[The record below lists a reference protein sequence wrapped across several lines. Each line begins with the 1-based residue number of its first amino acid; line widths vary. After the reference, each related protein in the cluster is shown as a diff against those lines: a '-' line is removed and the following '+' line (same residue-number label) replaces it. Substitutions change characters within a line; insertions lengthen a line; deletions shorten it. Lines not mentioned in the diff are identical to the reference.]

1 EPSQVQALELSCG
14 SGTGQVTLNP
24 REMLELSCSL
34 RSFPPSEQ
42 FFNITWR
49 KNGHPLGEEDNLRVL
64 PNGSLLITSSE
75 GALRG
80 GNHSGGPSV
89 EGNYSCTS
97 HGSFGS
103 VTGQTLVLRESTLS
117 PFFQHPESQ
126 SVEENGMARFECRI
140 KGLPAPVITWQKD
153 KVALPSEPRFIVL
166 PNGVLQV
173 TDVKESDAGVYRCV
187 ATNGAG
193 RRYSLGALLTLLK
206 GHQQPTMGDVVIVTA
221 PENATVVVGE
231 TVVMEC
237 VASANPT
244 PFVSWIREDGN
255 PISTDVIVLGRTNLV
270 ILSVQLHHI
279 GVYVCRANKPQT
291 REFVTAAAELQVLA
305 PPTISQA
312 PEIISRTRA
321 STARFVCK
329 AEGEPLPIIH
339 WTRNGKPLLPKGRVK
354 IQGTGTL
361 VINQIGLDDAGYY
374 QCVAENHLGMA
385 CATARLE
392 VIVREGLPSAP
403 KRVSASSL
411 SSTTVLVSWERPE
424 FNSEQI
430 IGFSLHYQ
438 KAMGTDNMEYQFA
451 VNNDTTEFPVKDLEP
466 NTNYIFY
473 VVAYSQLGA
482 SRTSSS
488 INVQTLEDV
497 PGAAPQLS
505 LSSTTPT
512 DMKVTWLPL
521 PSELSNGR
529 IMKYKIDY
537 ASLKE
542 DLISSTELSGN
553 ETQLM
558 IYGLQPGKVYK
569 VRIAASTGVGYGA
582 PSEWTQHR
590 TPDWDNQTHVPFA
603 PTELMV
609 QAKMD
614 SLLVSWQPPANH
626 GQISGYKLYY
636 REIATEEESGME
648 IPSEGT
654 GNSLWD
660 VGPIK
665 LKKKVKQHEL
675 TQLVPGQLYEV
686 KLVAFNKHEDGSAAV
701 WKGRTERAPVT
712 AADLPV
718 QKGPLPPPGHVHVNS
733 NSSTSIW
740 LRWKKPDFTTM
751 KIVNYTVRFSPWGM
765 KNSSLVTYYTS
776 AKEDVLIS
784 GLKPFTR
791 YKFAVQ
797 SNGVGMDSPFGDVV
811 ECFTLPDRPSTPP
824 SDLRLHPINPYA
836 VQLHW
841 CPPSEPNG
849 IIVEY
854 VILYNANCT
863 QPDEMWT
870 LLTKEGNTFS
880 TEVHGLESDTRYFFK
895 MGAKTVV
902 GSGPYSGVKD
912 VQTLRE
918 GLTDILVHSVTGI
931 TVVICLFCIVFC
943 VCASFRNNKLKK
955 SVPGLDS
962 QASGSHMYHHRSRQA
977 APLSVIPSNSH
988 EMESLM
994 APLSDGAPSP
1004 PSDSA
1009 ELTEAH
1015 GLIRDSPLEDSVGHI
1030 QRKPPWEKSL
1040 NSWTSGI
1047 TGYGVSIPK
1056 EPTMTL
1062 NGSLKMT
1069 SNGGQKLLLQALVY
1083 EVVTNEVKKEHRPSS
1098 LNQLEAEVIV
1108 HSDFLASNRDLGSQ
1122 LRMLDLEGTL
1132 CEDCD
1137 PEPFPKED
1145 LPEQISSNS
1154 SKQDLSVISQDRDDK
1169 SEPEAPDTLL
1179 KTEKGAHQR
1188 ASKLHGTDAGLPQP
1202 GGSLDAVGNFSSSTE
1217 LAFTIEPSDQIAVQE
1232 QPLVLDCQ
1240 VEGIQP
1246 ISITWR
1252 KNGLLVAEGEDPLTL
1267 ANGSLYF
1274 SHFQKLK
1281 GDGTSDEGEYG
1292 CMARNR
1298 FGLLVSRKA
1307 RIQAA

>member
-1 EPSQVQALELSCG
+1 MALPGWALLALTLTTVEGEPSRVQALDLSCV

-24 REMLELSCSL
+24 HEMLELSCSL
-34 RSFPPSEQ
+34 FPDVSPLRLGLHSFPPGEQ
-42 FFNITWR
+42 FSNITWR
-49 KNGHPLGEEDNLRVL
+49 KNGHPLGEEDNLHVL
-64 PNGSLLITSSE
+64 PNGSLLITST
-75 GALRG
+75 GRALKE
-80 GNHSGGPSV
+80 GNHSRGSSV

-103 VTGQTLVLRESTLS
+103 VTGQTLVLQESTLS
-117 PFFQHPESQ
+117 PFSQHPESQ
-126 SVEENGMARFECRI
+126 FVEKNGMARFECRI
-140 KGLPAPVITWQKD
+140 KGLPAPAITWQKD
-153 KVALPSEPRFIVL
+153 EVAVSSEPRFIVL
-166 PNGVLQV
+166 PNGVLQI
-173 TDVKESDAGVYRCV
+173 TDVKESDVGIYRCM

-193 RRYSLGALLTLLK
+193 RRYSSGAPLTLLK
-206 GHQQPTMGDVVIVTA
+206 GHQQPRMGDVVIVTA

-231 TVVMEC
+231 TVVLEC

-244 PFVSWIREDGN
+244 PFISWIRADGN

-270 ILSVQLHHI
+270 ILSVQLHHG

-291 REFVTAAAELQVLA
+291 RQFVTAAAELQVLA
-305 PPTISQA
+305 RPTISQA
-312 PEIISRTRA
+312 PETISRNRA

-339 WTRNGKPLLPKGRVK
+339 WTRNGRPLLSKGRVK
-354 IQGTGTL
+354 IQGSGTL

-374 QCVAENHLGMA
+374 QCVAESHLGMA

-438 KAMGTDNMEYQFA
+438 KALGADNVEYQFA

-497 PGAAPQLS
+497 PGGAPQLS
-505 LSSTTPT
+505 LSSATPT
-512 DMKVTWLPL
+512 DIKVAWLPL

-529 IMKYKIDY
+529 IVKYKIDY
-537 ASLKE
+537 APLKE

-558 IYGLQPGKVYK
+558 LYGLQPNKVYR
-569 VRIAASTGVGYGA
+569 VRIAASTSMGYGA

-590 TPDWDNQTHVPFA
+590 TPDRDNQTHVPFA

-614 SLLVSWQPPANH
+614 SLLVSWQPPADY

-636 REIATEEESGME
+636 REIATAESSME
-648 IPSEGT
+648 NPSEGT
-654 GNSLWD
+654 GNGLWD

-675 TQLVPGQLYEV
+675 TRLVPGQLYEV
-686 KLVAFNKHEDGSAAV
+686 KLVAFNKHEDGYAAV

-718 QKGPLPPPGHVHVNS
+718 QKGPPPPPGDIHVDS

-740 LRWKKPDFTTM
+740 LRWKKPNFTTV
-751 KIVNYTVRFSPWGM
+751 KIVNYTVRFSPWGL
-765 KNSSLVTYYTS
+765 KNTSLVTYYTS
-776 AKEDVLIS
+776 SKEDVLIS

-791 YKFAVQ
+791 YEFAVQ
-797 SNGVGMDSPFGDVV
+797 SNGVGMDSPFGNVV

-836 VQLHW
+836 IQLHW

-863 QPDEMWT
+863 QPDKMWT
-870 LLTKEGNTFS
+870 LLTKEGSTFS
-880 TEVHGLESDTRYFFK
+880 AEVHGLESDTRYFFK

-902 GSGPYSGVKD
+902 GSGPYSSVKD
-912 VQTLRE
+912 VHTLRE
-918 GLTDILVHSVTGI
+918 GLTDILVHSVTGM
-931 TVVICLFCIVFC
+931 TVAICLLCIVFC

-955 SVPGLDS
+955 SAPGLDP
-962 QASGSHMYHHRSRQA
+962 QASGSHMFHHRGRQA

-994 APLSDGAPSP
+994 APFSDGAPSP

-1015 GLIRDSPLEDSVGHI
+1015 GLIRGSPLEDSVGHI

-1040 NSWTSGI
+1040 NSCTSSI

-1056 EPTMTL
+1056 EPAMAL
-1062 NGSLKMT
+1062 NGSLKMA

-1083 EVVTNEVKKEHRPSS
+1083 EVVTDELKKEHPPSS

-1108 HSDFLASNRDLGSQ
+1108 HSDFLASNRDRDSQ
-1122 LRMLDLEGTL
+1122 LHMLDLEGTL
-1132 CEDCD
+1132 CEDGD
-1137 PEPFPKED
+1137 PEPFPIGD
-1145 LPEQISSNS
+1145 RPEQVSSKS
-1154 SKQDLSVISQDRDDK
+1154 SKQDLSVTSQDRDDK
-1169 SEPEAPDTLL
+1169 SEPETPDTLL
-1179 KTEKGAHQR
+1179 RTEKGAHQR
-1188 ASKLHGTDAGLPQP
+1188 AFKLHETDTGLPQP
-1202 GGSLDAVGNFSSSTE
+1202 GGSLDTMGSGDSESSPKGGVDT
-1217 LAFTIEPSDQIAVQE
+1217 
-1232 QPLVLDCQ
+1232 
-1240 VEGIQP
+1240 QP
-1246 ISITWR
+1246 ILCDALPTAQPQDLLHSGLSSIINLPSVFENT
-1252 KNGLLVAEGEDPLTL
+1252 VCVHHP
-1267 ANGSLYF
+1267 
-1274 SHFQKLK
+1274 
-1281 GDGTSDEGEYG
+1281 
-1292 CMARNR
+1292 
-1298 FGLLVSRKA
+1298 
-1307 RIQAA
+1307 